1 MPTPSN
7 LTQEGWVSGP
17 VINFW
22 VGLDDHSGKKI
33 LCGSL
38 VPPQEGASADTS
50 P

>member
-1 MPTPSN
+1 MPTPAAF
-7 LTQEGWVSGP
+7 TQEGRISGP
-17 VINFW
+17 VINSW

-38 VPPQEGASADTS
+38 VPPQTGASADTS